1 MACVLGP
8 RAQELDHCT
17 FPIRYPPIH
26 THNDFVDSDGFS
38 LKGSYLDGGANHP
51 YAIPSHT
58 LFLELVRLICV
69 L

>member
-1 MACVLGP
+1 MACVLGH

-17 FPIRYPPIH
+17 FPIRYPSIH
-26 THNDFVDSDGFS
+26 LHDDFVCSDGIS

-51 YAIPSHT
+51 YAIPNHT
-58 LFLELVRLICV
+58 LFLELVRLVCV